1 MGEHGRA
8 QKRLTV
14 YVGGAVMWLRRL
26 CCICSYVLKA
36 VVHLRLRMLHAIA
49 DGAVLLW
56 RGKTT
61 PENGLKLLG
70 QIKKAPVGMGDL
82 LTLVVPMVLCR
93 GGEKAC
99 QRRGPLVSWG
109 GGYTDAGVSLSEA
122 TLLVGENAAL
132 AQPCGC
138 EI

>member
-1 MGEHGRA
+1 
-8 QKRLTV
+8 
-14 YVGGAVMWLRRL
+14 
-26 CCICSYVLKA
+26 
-36 VVHLRLRMLHAIA
+36 
-49 DGAVLLW
+49 
-56 RGKTT
+56 
-61 PENGLKLLG
+61 
-70 QIKKAPVGMGDL
+70 MGDL

-93 GGEKAC
+93 GGKSHVSAADPSC
-99 QRRGPLVSWG
+99 RGGG